1 MEGARCGNCDNCLD
15 PVDTWDGTVAAQK
28 VLSCVYRTGQRF
40 GAGHVTDVL
49 LGRDTKKIR
58 RFGHNEVS
66 TYGIGADRSKK
77 AWRSVIRQ
85 LVAKG
90 LLHVDVT
97 GYGALQLTEA
107 CRPVLQGDQDVQLRE
122 DPEPVAATQT
132 KKAQREDFSDAP
144 ADQALFEA
152 LRARRTEL
160 ARTQDVPPYVI
171 FHDATLRAMV
181 EHRPGSL
188 DAFRQLSGV
197 GDVKL
202 DRYGAAFLEV
212 IQAHQA

>member
-1 MEGARCGNCDNCLD
+1 M
-15 PVDTWDGTVAAQK
+15 
-28 VLSCVYRTGQRF
+28 
-40 GAGHVTDVL
+40 TDVL
-49 LGRDTKKIR
+49 LGRDTQKIR
-58 RFGHNEVS
+58 RFGHDEVS
-66 TYGIGADRSKK
+66 TYGIGANRSKK

-107 CRPVLQGDQDVQLRE
+107 CRPVLQGDQEVQFRE
-122 DPEPVAATQT
+122 DPEPVASQT
-132 KKAQREDFSDAP
+132 KKATRDDFSGSP
-144 ADQALFEA
+144 ADQALFDA
-152 LRARRTEL
+152 LRTRRTEL
-160 ARTQDVPPYVI
+160 AREQDVPPYVI

-181 EHRPGSL
+181 EHRPHSL

-202 DRYGAAFLEV
+202 DRYGTAFLDV
-212 IQAHQA
+212 IRNHAE